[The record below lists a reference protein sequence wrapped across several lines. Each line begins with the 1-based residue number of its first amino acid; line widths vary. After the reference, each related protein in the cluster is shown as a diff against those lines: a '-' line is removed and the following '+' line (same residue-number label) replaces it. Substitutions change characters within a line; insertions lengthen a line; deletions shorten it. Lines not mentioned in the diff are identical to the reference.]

1 MSGGNAI
8 LASLER
14 ADHHTATRKE
24 PGIGRALRRL
34 RTDQV
39 LRREGDVMG
48 LTTAVALL
56 AALSAGDDSAPHSQL
71 EVLAIVWG
79 TTVGLALV
87 HAFGVLV
94 SVGRVRE
101 TTATYRPLELLMSQ
115 VAMASMVAV
124 SASVVVMVTSTSLDR
139 LGARITA
146 GVFIGGLVG
155 FESRTGGASRG
166 RAVLLG
172 VGVTVIA
179 VAVAITK
186 WFISK

>member
-1 MSGGNAI
+1 MSGGDAI

-14 ADHHTATRKE
+14 ADHHTAKRTE
-24 PGIGRALRRL
+24 PRIGRVLRRS
-34 RTDQV
+34 RADQT

-56 AALSAGDDSAPHSQL
+56 VALSAGDDSAPHGKL
-71 EVLAIVWG
+71 ELLAIVWG
-79 TTVGLALV
+79 TTVGLALA
-87 HAFGVLV
+87 HAFAVLV
-94 SVGRVRE
+94 SVRLVRD

-115 VAMASMVAV
+115 VAMASLVAV
-124 SASVVVMVTSTSLDR
+124 SASVVVMVMSTSLDR

-172 VGVTVIA
+172 VGVTLIA
-179 VAVAITK
+179 VAVATTK